1 MLGLKTLPRSIS
13 RTQVRVPRADI
24 ANAATRP
31 IRLRKTFTAAPHMS
45 SVQNNDT
52 ARLAGKYLT
61 VVLDNEAYGIAVLKV
76 REIIR
81 LQKITPVPQMPA
93 FVKGVINLRGR
104 VIPVI
109 DLRLKFGLKADFAE
123 RTCVVVVQIALEES
137 RNVQMGLVV
146 DSVEEVVSLT
156 AAEIEPTPEFGARID
171 TSYLLGLA
179 KVKGVVKTLLDIE
192 RVVAPETVERLS
204 QVG

>member
-1 MLGLKTLPRSIS
+1 
-13 RTQVRVPRADI
+13 
-24 ANAATRP
+24 
-31 IRLRKTFTAAPHMS
+31 MS
-45 SVQNNDT
+45 SLQANDT
-52 ARLAGKYLT
+52 SRLAGKYLT

-81 LQKITPVPQMPA
+81 LQKITPVPQMPV

-109 DLRLKFGLKADFAE
+109 DLRIKFGLQAVLAE
-123 RTCVVVVQIALEES
+123 RTCVVVVQIALDAG

-146 DSVEEVVSLT
+146 DCVEEVVNLT

-171 TSYLLGLA
+171 TSYLLGVA

-192 RVVAPETVERLS
+192 RVVAPETVERLA

>member
-1 MLGLKTLPRSIS
+1 
-13 RTQVRVPRADI
+13 
-24 ANAATRP
+24 
-31 IRLRKTFTAAPHMS
+31 MS
-45 SVQNNDT
+45 SLQNTDT
-52 ARLAGKYLT
+52 SRLAGKYLT

-81 LQKITPVPQMPA
+81 LQKITPVPQMPV

-109 DLRLKFGLKADFAE
+109 DLRLKFGLKAEMGE
-123 RTCVVVVQIALEES
+123 RTCVVVVQIAIDS
-137 RNVQMGLVV
+137 TRNVQMGLVV
-146 DSVEEVVSLT
+146 DSVEEVVNLT
-156 AAEIEPTPEFGARID
+156 GSEIEPTPEFGARID